1 MPIFRERPYVTFFD
15 AYVQASNLTDVVKPR
30 VEPLHLLM
38 TVNLSSTAYITS
50 KQITTSSEESG
61 ASPLCSTPL

>member
-38 TVNLSSTAYITS
+38 TVNLSRTAYITS
-50 KQITTSSEESG
+50 KQITTSS
-61 ASPLCSTPL
+61 